1 MHLFGKVITLCTI
14 FVKQNQNNMKITNK
28 LTIHGFDS
36 NSMCYLEALG
46 MSKVFE
52 AYASIGED
60 MMEGGIGFNA
70 NSGYVYI
77 ALENG
82 VSICSMLGRD
92 VEYLVADMYGEEY
105 FFDTY
110 EEAENFDSSLVED

>member
-1 MHLFGKVITLCTI
+1 MRNIQQITI
-14 FVKQNQNNMKITNK
+14 N
-28 LTIHGFDS
+28 GFDS
-36 NSMCYLEALG
+36 HSLCYLEALG

-52 AYASIGED
+52 AYASIGEEILED
-60 MMEGGIGFNA
+60 GIGFNP

-92 VEYLVADMYGEEY
+92 VEYLVTNMKNGEEHFFDSY
-105 FFDTY
+105 EEANSFDTY
-110 EEAENFDSSLVED
+110 ALECED